1 VLQQLKTSNTQMRLG
16 LGLFVGNH
24 GSSTCLPVFDSVPI
38 DDIANN
44 YAAITAKYNSLAAL
58 QPPGTKAETPMS
70 DIIPMVKALL
80 QADTGTGQKYML
92 VATDGQTDF
101 CDDGN
106 NVCPADAIAYRV
118 QDMYAATPSIGTL
131 VLGLPTDVGGSVAF
145 NTTVLQNLANA
156 GAGQNPTLS
165 GLGVSTGTDV
175 YNQCNGAA
183 GWKAIM
189 TAAALPASMSL
200 ATYGTPAGTAKVFT
214 PSSTSTT
221 DLANQIAAAISG
233 IKSCTFDLSDI
244 GGKSIKVDTT
254 KLAQAQIKIMGTAV
268 PLDPTNGW
276 NVDAANPTQLVLN
289 GNACTTWRLPA
300 NTQIDFNFPCS
311 SIIFE

>member
-1 VLQQLKTSNTQMRLG
+1 
-16 LGLFVGNH
+16 
-24 GSSTCLPVFDSVPI
+24 
-38 DDIANN
+38 
-44 YAAITAKYNSLAAL
+44 
-58 QPPGTKAETPMS
+58 MS

-80 QADTGTGQKYML
+80 QADTGNGAE
-92 VATDGQTDF
+92 VHAGRTDGETDF

-175 YNQCNGAA
+175 YNQCNGVN
-183 GWKAIM
+183 GWKTIM

-233 IKSCTFDLSDI
+233 VKSCTFDLSDI
-244 GGKSIKVDTT
+244 GGKSIKVDHD
-254 KLAQAQIKIMGTAV
+254 QAGQATIKIMGTTIA
-268 PLDPTNGW
+268 LDPTNGW
-276 NVDAANPTQLVLN
+276 SMARADPARAERQRLHHLAPAHQHPDRLQLPLQLHHLRV
-289 GNACTTWRLPA
+289 TP
-300 NTQIDFNFPCS
+300 
-311 SIIFE
+311 